1 MEAAKLQNS
10 FLYQEQLMCVSSIKK
25 KRLNIVISEYFGFKH
40 IYATS
45 ANKVYTYLYSNNE
58 R

>member
-1 MEAAKLQNS
+1 MSRTVNV
-10 FLYQEQLMCVSSIKK
+10 CIKYK
-25 KRLNIVISEYFGFKH
+25 EKILNIVISEYFGFKH

-45 ANKVYTYLYSNNE
+45 ANKVYIYLYSNNE